1 MSAQPGGASAA
12 IRRLVDEAR
21 RSDDGAEVRR
31 RAQEAAF
38 RFMNAVA
45 GDLPGFEDAVRALY
59 AGDDAAF
66 GERTEAWPLDVGEH
80 ARRLA
85 SGRSG
90 PP

>member
-21 RSDDGAEVRR
+21 RSDDGAEVGR

-59 AGDDAAF
+59 AG
-66 GERTEAWPLDVGEH
+66 G
-80 ARRLA
+80 
-85 SGRSG
+85 
-90 PP
+90 